1 MDTDQTPTPN
11 TIITPN
17 QNPTAPQQPIAPQ
30 IPTVQPPAPETKP
43 QKHSPKK
50 MKLVIWALVV
60 VILVGGL
67 ATAYILSRPEKK
79 ADQVSNEKKEIQ
91 LINYGTADGPVNRF
105 YPDVTGNSVDFE
117 VNEQVFEGLVQ
128 YENETR
134 IKPLLATSWTN
145 PDDSTWVFKLKEGVK
160 FHTGTVMTA
169 KDVKFSLENYK
180 TTEWG
185 KIFAGTIKSAD
196 VVDDYTVKVTTN
208 GPDPILLNK
217 LVFMFIVDSTSTLKN
232 DTANGTGPYTLKTDS
247 KPTDTLSELVA
258 YDDYHGGRAQTRAIT
273 FKGYTEES
281 ALIDAL
287 KKGEINIAADV
298 FDQANIDAA
307 GNSVSSYPL
316 STGGVYEIGI
326 NHNKQGSAV
335 RNLKIR
341 QAMYEATDIPAL
353 IKARNASGEA
363 ASQFVTKDI
372 TGYNPSITRP
382 ARNVEHAKQL
392 IKESGIANPTL
403 TLTYYSA
410 AQDAADELARQLAEV
425 GITIKPDVS
434 SDVAAIENKIGN
446 GQAEIWFGSYAS
458 DVLDSI
464 DVFTAN
470 FQGANY
476 KKPET
481 DLLITEAS
489 QTLDPTK
496 RLEILQS
503 ISKKLMDDVAWVPL
517 YSNTVHWLVDPSYVF
532 TRDVPGNNFGVY
544 FWKTYAK

>member
-258 YDDYHGGRAQTRAIT
+258 YDDYHGGRAQ
-273 FKGYTEES
+273 
-281 ALIDAL
+281 
-287 KKGEINIAADV
+287 
-298 FDQANIDAA
+298 
-307 GNSVSSYPL
+307 
-316 STGGVYEIGI
+316 
-326 NHNKQGSAV
+326 
-335 RNLKIR
+335 
-341 QAMYEATDIPAL
+341 
-353 IKARNASGEA
+353 
-363 ASQFVTKDI
+363 
-372 TGYNPSITRP
+372 
-382 ARNVEHAKQL
+382 
-392 IKESGIANPTL
+392 
-403 TLTYYSA
+403 
-410 AQDAADELARQLAEV
+410 
-425 GITIKPDVS
+425 KP
-434 SDVAAIENKIGN
+434 
-446 GQAEIWFGSYAS
+446 
-458 DVLDSI
+458 
-464 DVFTAN
+464 
-470 FQGANY
+470 
-476 KKPET
+476 PET
-481 DLLITEAS
+481 LKGLHPKTTLL
-489 QTLDPTK
+489 
-496 RLEILQS
+496 
-503 ISKKLMDDVAWVPL
+503 
-517 YSNTVHWLVDPSYVF
+517 
-532 TRDVPGNNFGVY
+532 
-544 FWKTYAK
+544 